1 MDEPTASL
9 TRNECLQLYRI
20 AKDMDGLDRV
30 RFCGLDYKMLRTD
43 YGRQL
48 PLIAG
53 ALLKEQ
59 LINLLANHSLEECLQ
74 LIIEKEN

>member
-1 MDEPTASL
+1 MH
-9 TRNECLQLYRI
+9 LYRI

-30 RFCGLDYKMLRTD
+30 RFCGLDCKMLRTD

-53 ALLKEQ
+53 ALLKES
-59 LINLLANHSLEECLQ
+59 LINLLATHSLEECSQ
-74 LIIEKEN
+74 LIIKKEN